1 MIGLLCFS
9 SSNILLGMGF
19 NQITRDE
26 IPVHL
31 YLLLVMRL
39 SNIWYTLYS
48 TVLLKIGYKILP
60 ILLQGMRFIFNILG
74 LRFVHICYS
83 TADDLFFYKGDN
95 PFLLLWLVFIHY
107 VTGDDIHPF
116 QLLLIVSSI
125 TVIRDEIPLLGV
137 TFISKY
143 CWYSS
148 IYLLGN
154 GMWFIHLCYWGWYS
168 SISVTVDWIIHY
180 CYKGWDSSITATGDW
195 FNHLCY

>member
-1 MIGLLCFS
+1 MI
-9 SSNILLGMGF
+9 
-19 NQITRDE
+19 
-26 IPVHL
+26 
-31 YLLLVMRL
+31 
-39 SNIWYTLYS
+39 YS

-74 LRFVHICYS
+74 LRFIRICYS
-83 TADDLFFYKGDN
+83 TADDLFFYKGDH

-143 CWYSS
+143 C
-148 IYLLGN
+148 
-154 GMWFIHLCYWGWYS
+154 
-168 SISVTVDWIIHY
+168 
-180 CYKGWDSSITATGDW
+180 
-195 FNHLCY
+195 